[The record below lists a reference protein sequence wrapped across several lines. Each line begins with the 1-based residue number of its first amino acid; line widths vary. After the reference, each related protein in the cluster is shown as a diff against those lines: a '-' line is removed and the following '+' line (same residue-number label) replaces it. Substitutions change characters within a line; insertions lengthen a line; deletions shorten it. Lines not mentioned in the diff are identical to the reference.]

1 MVSMRE
7 QIKKEFADFKVKR
20 KMQRIELIKQ
30 ARARLMAKKVNPNAT
45 AVTQEINRLAEKNQG
60 TEKLT
65 FNQVYGL
72 VKRKKVKLPKHDI
85 DKKQLISR
93 IRDIVANFEKP
104 TLRKVIDELNK
115 VEDFPRCNNG
125 NLWHYLKD
133 HNISAKYLGIIS
145 ERPGHR
151 TFLENLIKT
160 TKEIKQE
167 TGSVRIPLE
176 KLREKIGL
184 KPAAFANRVKRLNE
198 YLKKK
203 GEKDFEAELAKLEL
217 FIVRG
222 LKKEKVYQEKP
233 LIAKILSPE
242 ELAVKISEAEEWIE
256 EIKKLEVNENTDI
269 NKEEIVLLLRAM
281 LKELKERTNQDETLK
296 NFEVEFHRVVRNKRN
311 EITGLKK
318 QARKKQKRL
327 NREIDLKHYEGSVA
341 DKLLDLIAERKKEN
355 RKLITTLLDRIWR
368 KSMNGGML
376 NGKDLEAIEA
386 AKDFLRKVGSKTL

>member
-1 MVSMRE
+1 M
-7 QIKKEFADFKVKR
+7 
-20 KMQRIELIKQ
+20 
-30 ARARLMAKKVNPNAT
+30 
-45 AVTQEINRLAEKNQG
+45 
-60 TEKLT
+60 
-65 FNQVYGL
+65 
-72 VKRKKVKLPKHDI
+72 
-85 DKKQLISR
+85 
-93 IRDIVANFEKP
+93 
-104 TLRKVIDELNK
+104 
-115 VEDFPRCNNG
+115 
-125 NLWHYLKD
+125 
-133 HNISAKYLGIIS
+133 
-145 ERPGHR
+145 
-151 TFLENLIKT
+151 
-160 TKEIKQE
+160 
-167 TGSVRIPLE
+167 
-176 KLREKIGL
+176 
-184 KPAAFANRVKRLNE
+184 
-198 YLKKK
+198 
-203 GEKDFEAELAKLEL
+203 
-217 FIVRG
+217 
-222 LKKEKVYQEKP
+222 KKEKVYQEKP